1 MIRRYPAGL
10 MFRTA
15 IETRNIQLL
24 RRLQAS
30 PLWSRIH
37 PEMELPDGQTP
48 LQLVTRRA
56 EPGDSEL
63 LRLLLTHPRFDPS
76 VEGNAALVQVIGRE
90 ASEIVR
96 LLLADPRVN
105 PSITPQKADI
115 LRNGIGFHLEGQWLS
130 IGFDFDAIY
139 KQWRHDIPQL
149 IVSVN
154 HALDKE
160 EIRLQAK
167 NLTKLQVL
175 EPHASMLPDITN
187 TVATGFGLRKNKGT
201 VANRLTKL
209 KGNYYGPTRKNR
221 RNN

>member
-1 MIRRYPAGL
+1 M
-10 MFRTA
+10 
-15 IETRNIQLL
+15 

-37 PEMELPDGQTP
+37 PEMALPDGQTP
-48 LQLVTRRA
+48 LQRVTRRA
-56 EPGDSEL
+56 EPGDAEL

-76 VEGNAALVQVIGRE
+76 EQDNAALVQVVGRE

-115 LRNGIGFHLEGQWLS
+115 LRNSLGFHLEGQFSS

-139 KQWRHDIPQL
+139 KQWRTDIPQL
-149 IVSVN
+149 IASVN

-160 EIRLQAK
+160 VIRLQAK
-167 NLTKLQVL
+167 DLRSLQVL
-175 EPHASMLPDITN
+175 EPHDQMLPNITN
-187 TVATGFGLRKNKGT
+187 TVATEFGLRKNKGT

-209 KGNYYGPTRKNR
+209 KGNYFGPARETRRRLR
-221 RNN
+221 RN